1 MEWMNKFQALLDKVD
16 ERVGD
21 GLERVLCT
29 HHERRLGRLGW
40 GDVLE
45 TESVDRFGTRAP
57 VRHGNRVE
65 VLVDGE
71 EALPAIEEAIRH
83 ARSHVHIAN
92 WHASPDFKLTREP
105 GALTLRDLLAS
116 TAQRGVDVRLLLWAG
131 PPLPAFQPTR
141 GLVRAQQRRFTEH
154 TGVQCVLDARER
166 TMHCHHEKLVI
177 IDDTIA
183 FVGGIDFTALEGD
196 RHDSHAHPPVRPICW
211 HDLATRLHGPIV
223 ADVANHFR
231 QRWTEVAGEDL
242 PEPAV
247 PEPAGNTGVQLLRT
261 VPDKTYAFA
270 PHGEFTILDS
280 YLRALRS
287 AKKLIYLENQ
297 FLWSPEIAEVLIDK
311 LNNPPDDRFRMVLL
325 LPRKPSNGADTT
337 RGQLGR
343 LLDAD
348 DQNGSS
354 YQGDGGEVNGRLL
367 ATTLSTHD
375 GDESAPVYVHAKLGI
390 VDDEWMTIGSANLN
404 EHSLFNDTEVN
415 VATDDKELIHATR
428 LRLWS
433 EHLGRPESEL
443 DTDPA
448 TVVDDIWRPIAQ
460 EQADRERGG
469 QPRTHRL
476 TLLPGVSRRAGR
488 LQGPLRGLLVD
499 G

>member
-1 MEWMNKFQALLDKVD
+1 MVEVNKFRSILDKVD

-21 GLERVLCT
+21 GLEHLLCA
-29 HHERRLGRLGW
+29 HHERRLRRLGW
-40 GDVLE
+40 GEVLE
-45 TESVDRFGTRAP
+45 PSADRFAGRAP
-57 VRHGNRVE
+57 VRPGNQVE

-71 EALPAIEEAIRH
+71 EALPAIEAAIRG

-92 WHASPDFKLTREP
+92 WHASPDFRLTREP
-105 GALTLRDLLAS
+105 DALTLRDLLAA
-116 TAQRGVDVRLLLWAG
+116 TAQRVDVRLLLWAG

-141 GLVRAQQRRFTEH
+141 RLVRAQQKKFTENSA
-154 TGVQCVLDARER
+154 VRCELDARER

-177 IDDTIA
+177 VDDTTA
-183 FVGGIDFTALEGD
+183 FVGGVDFTALEGD
-196 RHDSHAHPPVRPICW
+196 RHDSSEHQPNRPICW
-211 HDLATRLHGPIV
+211 HDLMVRLRGPVV

-231 QRWTEVAGEDL
+231 QRWTEVAYEDL
-242 PEPAV
+242 PEPTPPA
-247 PEPAGNTGVQLLRT
+247 PAGNTTVQFLRT
-261 VPDKTYAFA
+261 VPDKTYEFA
-270 PHGEFTILDS
+270 PKGEFAILDA

-287 AKKLIYLENQ
+287 AQRLVYLENQ
-297 FLWSPEIAEVLIDK
+297 FLWSPEIADVLIDK
-311 LNNPPDDRFRMVLL
+311 LCDPPDDRFRVVLL

-348 DQNGSS
+348 DGNR
-354 YQGDGGEVNGRLL
+354 RLL

-375 GDESAPVYVHAKLGI
+375 GSSSAPVYVHAKLGI

-415 VATDDKELIHATR
+415 VATDDRELIRSTR
-428 LRLWS
+428 LRLWA
-433 EHLGRPESEL
+433 EHLEHPESEL
-443 DTDPA
+443 TRDPT
-448 TVVDDIWRPIAQ
+448 TVVDELWRPIAE
-460 EQADRERGG
+460 EQAAREARGED
-469 QPRTHRL
+469 RTHRL
-476 TLLPGVSRRAGR
+476 TLLPQVSRRAGR

>member
-1 MEWMNKFQALLDKVD
+1 MVEVNTFRSILDKVD

-21 GLERVLCT
+21 GLEHVLCA
-29 HHERRLGRLGW
+29 HHERRLRRLGW

-45 TESVDRFGTRAP
+45 PTGERFSGRAP
-57 VRHGNRVE
+57 IRHGNRLE
-65 VLVDGE
+65 VLVDGQ
-71 EALPAIEEAIRH
+71 EALPEIESAIRG

-92 WHASPDFKLTREP
+92 WHASPDFRLTREP
-105 GALTLRDLLAS
+105 DALTLRDLLAA
-116 TAQRGVDVRLLLWAG
+116 TAQRVDVRMLLWAG

-141 GLVRAQQRRFTEH
+141 GLVRAQQKKFTEN
-154 TGVQCVLDARER
+154 TAVRCLLDARER

-177 IDDTIA
+177 VDDEVA
-183 FVGGIDFTALEGD
+183 FVGGVDFTALEGD
-196 RHDSHAHPPVRPICW
+196 RHDSAEHPPNRPICW
-211 HDLATRLHGPIV
+211 HDLMTRLHGPVV

-231 QRWTEVAGEDL
+231 QRWTEVADEDL
-242 PEPAV
+242 PEPTP
-247 PEPAGNTGVQLLRT
+247 PEPAGTTSVQFLRT

-270 PHGEFTILDS
+270 PRGEFTILDA

-287 AKKLIYLENQ
+287 ARKLIYLENQ
-297 FLWSPEIAEVLIDK
+297 FLWSPEIAEVLMDK
-311 LNNPPDDRFRMVLL
+311 LCNPPADDFRIVLL

-348 DQNGSS
+348 DGNR
-354 YQGDGGEVNGRLL
+354 RLI
-367 ATTLSTHD
+367 ATTLNTHD
-375 GDESAPVYVHAKLGI
+375 GDATAPVYVHAKLGI

-415 VATDDKELIHATR
+415 VATDDRELIHSTR
-428 LRLWS
+428 LRLWA
-433 EHLGRPESEL
+433 EHLQHPVAEL
-443 DTDPA
+443 DKDPA
-448 TVVDDIWRPIAQ
+448 EVVDTLWRPIAE
-460 EQADRERGG
+460 EQAAREADGDR
-469 QPRTHRL
+469 RTHRL
-476 TLLPGVSRRAGR
+476 TLLPQVSRRAGR

>member
-1 MEWMNKFQALLDKVD
+1 MLLDKVD

-21 GLERVLCT
+21 GIEHVLCA
-29 HHERRLGRLGW
+29 HHQRRLRRLGW
-40 GDVLE
+40 GDVFE
-45 TESVDRFGTRAP
+45 PNGGRFDGRAP
-57 VRHGNRVE
+57 VREGNRLD

-71 EALPAIEEAIRH
+71 EALPAIEDAIRN
-83 ARSHVHIAN
+83 ATSHVHIAN
-92 WHASPDFKLTREP
+92 WHASPDFRLTREP
-105 GALTLRDLLAS
+105 DAPTLRDLLAL

-131 PPLPAFQPTR
+131 PPVPAFQPSR
-141 GLVRAQQRRFTEH
+141 RLVKDQQRQFTAH
-154 TGVQCVLDARER
+154 TGVRCALDARER
-166 TMHCHHEKLVI
+166 TMHCHHEKLVVV
-177 IDDTIA
+177 DDTTA

-196 RHDSHAHPPVRPICW
+196 RHDSAEHPPHRPICW
-211 HDLATRLHGPIV
+211 HDLTTRLQGPVV
-223 ADVANHFR
+223 ADVAEHFR
-231 QRWTEVAGEDL
+231 QRWMEVAREDL
-242 PEPAV
+242 PEPKRPGPV
-247 PEPAGNTGVQLLRT
+247 GHSNVQLLRT
-261 VPDKTYAFA
+261 IPDKTYGFV
-270 PHGEFTILDS
+270 PRGEFTVLDG

-287 AKKLIYLENQ
+287 AKRLVYLENQ

-311 LNNPPDDRFRMVLL
+311 LRDPPDDRFRVVLL

-348 DQNGSS
+348 D
-354 YQGDGGEVNGRLL
+354 DGRRLL
-367 ATTLSTHD
+367 ATTISTHD
-375 GDESAPVYVHAKLGI
+375 GQDSAPVYVHAKLGI

-415 VATDDKELIHATR
+415 VATDDHALIHATR

-433 EHLGRPESEL
+433 EHLGRPASDL

-448 TVVDDIWRPIAQ
+448 DVVDKVWRPTAE
-460 EQADRERGG
+460 EQAARERDGR
-469 QPRTHRL
+469 PRTHRL
-476 TLLPGVSRRAGR
+476 TLLPDVSRRSGR